1 MSEEKGTD
9 TGSEGRWA
17 RLPGVVLMVLV
28 LVVAGLLSALT
39 AMRIVIRGREVE
51 VPELAGMTEPEA
63 AGILASHGLEM
74 KLASRRFSPSVQKDR
89 IMDQIPVPGTRLKA
103 ERSVKVLVSLGERRF
118 SVPDVEGASLRATQ
132 LTLTERGLSVGN
144 TLFAHTNGGEPSTV
158 VYQSPEAGDIGAS
171 DPAVNVLVS
180 LGPVDRYY
188 VMPDLKGRP
197 ASEAIERVRSEGFR
211 LGEIT
216 YTRDVGVRAGT
227 VVQQRPR
234 AGYKLSKT
242 DIILLEVSQ

>member
-118 SVPDVEGASLRATQ
+118 
-132 LTLTERGLSVGN
+132 
-144 TLFAHTNGGEPSTV
+144 F
-158 VYQSPEAGDIGAS
+158 
-171 DPAVNVLVS
+171 
-180 LGPVDRYY
+180 
-188 VMPDLKGRP
+188 
-197 ASEAIERVRSEGFR
+197 RS
-211 LGEIT
+211 
-216 YTRDVGVRAGT
+216 
-227 VVQQRPR
+227 
-234 AGYKLSKT
+234 
-242 DIILLEVSQ
+242 

>member
-1 MSEEKGTD
+1 MSKKKGTD

-28 LVVAGLLSALT
+28 LMVAGLLSALT
-39 AMRIVIRGREVE
+39 AMRVVIRGREVE
-51 VPELAGMTEPEA
+51 VPELLGKTEAEA
-63 AGILASHGLEM
+63 A
-74 KLASRRFSPSVQKDR
+74 
-89 IMDQIPVPGTRLKA
+89 RLLV

-132 LTLTERGLSVGN
+132 LMLTQRGLSVGN

-180 LGPVDRYY
+180 LGPIDQYY
-188 VMPDLKGRP
+188 VMPDLQGSP
-197 ASEAIERVRSEGFR
+197 ALPAIDRVKSEGFR

-216 YTRDVGVRAGT
+216 YTRNAGVRAG
-227 VVQQRPR
+227 VIVQQQPP